1 MLKEIGLGQD
11 AEYAYRTLLK
21 EPTAEVQVLAEQF
34 GWSVDRVSTAL
45 AELSE
50 LSLVRPSWE
59 NRGSS
64 RPVDPELGLKM
75 LIQSQEMELLKLQ
88 QTLSESK
95 LAVARLIADY
105 RDEEDRFAPS
115 TVKLASGP
123 DAVQACI
130 ERVSHE
136 CHDEV
141 EVFLPGGA
149 QPAVSLQESR
159 PLDLMLLERSVRVRC
174 VYLDSIR
181 NDRPT
186 SEYAQWLGEQGGQV
200 RTVPQLPLRMIIWD
214 RRVALVPVDPL
225 DQDRG
230 AFLLSSPGPV
240 AALQAL
246 FEQVWQMGSRFGEE
260 RERDRCRNSDGAPAD
275 QEAAVLGLLAA
286 GLTDEVIARK
296 LGVSVRTSRR
306 ITAELMSR
314 LGARSRFQL
323 GALAAQRG
331 WLTV

>member
-11 AEYAYRTLLK
+11 AEYAYRILLK
-21 EPTAEVQVLAEQF
+21 EPKAEIQVMAEQF

-45 AELSE
+45 EELSE

-59 NRGSS
+59 NHGST
-64 RPVDPELGLKM
+64 RLVDPELGLKM

-88 QTLSESK
+88 QSLSASK
-95 LAVARLIADY
+95 LAAARLIADY
-105 RDEEDRFAPS
+105 REEEGRLAPG
-115 TVKLASGP
+115 TVKLASGA
-123 DAVQACI
+123 DAVQAWI
-130 ERVSHE
+130 EKAGHE
-136 CHDEV
+136 CREEV

-149 QPAVSLQESR
+149 QSAESLREAR
-159 PLDLMLLERSVRVRC
+159 ALDLMLLERSVRVRS
-174 VYLDSIR
+174 VYQDSIR

-200 RTVPQLPLRMIIWD
+200 RTVAHLPLRMIIWD
-214 RRVALVPVDPL
+214 RRVALVPVDPN
-225 DQDRG
+225 DPDRG
-230 AFLLSSPGPV
+230 AFLLSGSGPV

-246 FEQVWQMGSRFGEE
+246 FEHVWRLATRFGE
-260 RERDRCRNSDGAPAD
+260 DRCRNTDGALAD
-275 QEAAVLGLLAA
+275 QESAVLGLLAS

-331 WLTV
+331 WLAV

>member
-21 EPTAEVQVLAEQF
+21 APTAEVQVMAEQF

-50 LSLVRPSWE
+50 LSLVRPSLE
-59 NRGSS
+59 NRDSS

-88 QTLSESK
+88 QTLSQSK

-105 RDEEDRFAPS
+105 RDEEHRLAPS

-123 DAVQACI
+123 DAIQAAI
-130 ERVSHE
+130 EKVSHE
-136 CHDEV
+136 CRDRV

-149 QPAVSLQESR
+149 QPAVSLQQSR

-200 RTVPQLPLRMIIWD
+200 RTVAQLPLRMIIWD

-225 DQDRG
+225 DPDLG

-240 AALQAL
+240 GALQAL
-246 FEQVWQMGSRFGEE
+246 FEQIWRVGSRFGED
-260 RERDRCRNSDGAPAD
+260 RDRCRNSEGAPAD
-275 QEAAVLGLLAA
+275 QESAVLGLLAA

-331 WLTV
+331 WLAG